1 MPLNNYEDIVTHFA
15 SPTLVLAGPGAGK
28 TYLLADR
35 VKRLLDGGT
44 DKTSITVLTFGRDAS
59 RHMIEELVNPKGD
72 FRIEFHNLPFVFTMH
87 AQGLKIVQ
95 EKPHQVKLLKTDLEV
110 QNDEEVKRLLF
121 RDAAL
126 ILGFTVGDSI
136 VALEC
141 KQCGDCEENP
151 DEKNC
156 QICRKYREIM
166 SKCNHVDFDDQIL
179 FACKILEN
187 NPNILEKYQS
197 QAEHLLVDEYQDINA
212 AQFRLIELLSRRNRN
227 GLFVVGDDAQSIY
240 SFRGADPK
248 FILRFSNDFPG
259 AETATLA
266 HSWRCHKNI
275 MEDSFK
281 VLEKYYPTWTGK
293 PKLRYHMGNGDIP
306 YIWHLPSEKEEAK
319 KAANIAQKA
328 IQEKKT
334 VLILVPKKEF
344 FILITKE
351 LTKRQV
357 PHTCSINLLPERVSV
372 AKRFIKWVQNSGD
385 NFKMRLVVED
395 LINKGIAHVA
405 GADKD
410 GKSSEATIENRI
422 IEETNVA
429 KLWESVVKKNNLFS
443 VIKDHKNP
451 NKILEIIKEGLLSI
465 EDSYND
471 FVRENRGEFAK
482 KLAFVP
488 GIWINPSDM
497 AKDILKVVQLIE
509 AEQPFGSGLVPLMT
523 MRKAKGLEAD
533 VVIIVGLEDD
543 IFPNPRNKNV
553 EEEARLLYVSM
564 TRAKEKLYLF
574 HSFKRSRDISYEQDL
589 TGKPKSRFL
598 KAIGRDSEYKG
609 ARRKTS

>member
-1 MPLNNYEDIVTHFA
+1 MPLNDYEEIVTHFA
-15 SPTLVLAGPGAGK
+15 SPTLILAGPGAGK

-35 VKRLLDGGT
+35 VKRLLDSGT
-44 DKTSITVLTFGRDAS
+44 DKTLITVLTFGRDAN
-59 RHMIEELVNPKGD
+59 RHMIEELVDPKGH
-72 FRIEFHNLPFVFTMH
+72 FRIEFYNLPFVFTMH
-87 AQGLKIVQ
+87 ALGLKIIQ
-95 EKPHQVKLLKTDLEV
+95 EKPRQVKLLKTDLRV
-110 QNDEEVKRLLF
+110 QSDEEVKRLLF

-126 ILGFTVGDSI
+126 ILGFTDGDSRE
-136 VALEC
+136 ALEC

-156 QICRKYREIM
+156 QICNKYREIM
-166 SKCNHVDFDDQIL
+166 SKCNYVDFDDQIL
-179 FACKILEN
+179 FACQILEN
-187 NPNILEKYQS
+187 NPSTLEKYQS

-240 SFRGADPK
+240 SFRGGGPK
-248 FILRFSNDFPG
+248 FILCFKDDFPG
-259 AETATLA
+259 AEVTTLTY
-266 HSWRCHKNI
+266 SRRCHKNI

-293 PKLRYHMGNGDIP
+293 PELKYHMENGDMP
-306 YIWHLPSEKEEAK
+306 YIWHLPSENEEAK
-319 KAANIAQKA
+319 RAANIAQKA
-328 IQEKKT
+328 VREKKT

-344 FILITKE
+344 STLITKE

-357 PHTCSINLLPERVSV
+357 PHICSINLLPERVSV
-372 AKRFIKWVQNSGD
+372 AKRFIDWVQNSDD
-385 NFKMRLVVED
+385 NFITRLVVED
-395 LINKGIAHVA
+395 LINKGIAHVP

-410 GKSSEATIENRI
+410 RRSTEATIKNRI

-443 VIKDHKNP
+443 VIKDHENS
-451 NKILEIIKEGLLSI
+451 NKILEKIKEGLLNI

-471 FVRENRGEFAK
+471 FTRDNRGEFAK
-482 KLAFVP
+482 KLAFVT
-488 GIWINPSDM
+488 GIWINPSHM
-497 AKDILKVVQLIE
+497 AEDILKVVRLIE

-543 IFPNPRNKNV
+543 IFPNPRSKII

-574 HSFKRSRDISYEQDL
+574 HSYKRPRNISYGQDL
-589 TGKPKSRFL
+589 VGKVKSRFFD
-598 KAIGRDSEYKG
+598 AIGRDSEWKG
-609 ARRKTS
+609 QRKKKS

>member
-87 AQGLKIVQ
+87 ALGLKIVQ
-95 EKPHQVKLLKTDLEV
+95 EKPRQVKLLKTDLEV

-126 ILGFTVGDSI
+126 ILGFTEGDSLE
-136 VALEC
+136 ALEC

-151 DEKNC
+151 DEENC
-156 QICRKYREIM
+156 QICNKYREIM

-179 FACKILEN
+179 FACQILEN
-187 NPNILEKYQS
+187 NSSILMKYQS

-240 SFRGADPK
+240 GFRGGDPK
-248 FILRFSNDFPG
+248 FILRFKDNFPG
-259 AETATLA
+259 AEVTTLA
-266 HSWRCHKNI
+266 HSWRCHENI

-281 VLEKYYPTWTGK
+281 VLKKYYTDWTGK
-293 PKLRYHMGNGDIP
+293 PDLEYHMENGDTP
-306 YIWHLPSEKEEAK
+306 YIWHLPSENEEAK
-319 KAANIAQKA
+319 RAANIAQKA

-334 VLILVPKKEF
+334 VMILVPKKEF
-344 FILITKE
+344 FILITKK

-372 AKRFIKWVQNSGD
+372 AKRFIKWVQNSDD
-385 NFKMRLVVED
+385 NFITRLVVED
-395 LINKGIAHVA
+395 LINKGIAHVP

-410 GKSSEATIENRI
+410 RRSTEDTIENRI

-429 KLWESVVKKNNLFS
+429 KLWESVDKKNNLFS
-443 VIKDHKNP
+443 VIKDYENS
-451 NKILEIIKEGLLSI
+451 NKILEKIKEGLLSI

-471 FVRENRGEFAK
+471 FLRDNRGEFAK
-482 KLAFVP
+482 KLALVT
-488 GIWINPSDM
+488 GIWINPPDM
-497 AKDILKVVQLIE
+497 AEDILKVVQLIE

-543 IFPNPRNKNV
+543 IFPNPRSKNV

-574 HSFKRSRDISYEQDL
+574 HSFKRSRDISYKQDL
-589 TGKPKSRFL
+589 TGKPKTRFL
-598 KAIGRDSEYKG
+598 KAIGRDSVWKG
-609 ARRKTS
+609 ARR

>member
-1 MPLNNYEDIVTHFA
+1 MPLHNYEDIVTHFA

-35 VKRLLDGGT
+35 VKRLLDSGT
-44 DKTSITVLTFGRDAS
+44 DKTSITVLTFGRDAN

-136 VALEC
+136 EALEC

-266 HSWRCHKNI
+266 HSRRCHKNI

-293 PKLRYHMGNGDIP
+293 PKLRYHMGNGDMP

-553 EEEARLLYVSM
+553 DEEARLLYVSM